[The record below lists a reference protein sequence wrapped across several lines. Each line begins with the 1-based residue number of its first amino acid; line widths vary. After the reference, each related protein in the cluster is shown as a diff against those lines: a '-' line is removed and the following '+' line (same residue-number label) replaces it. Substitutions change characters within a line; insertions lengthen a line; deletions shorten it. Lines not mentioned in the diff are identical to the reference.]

1 MKITFQTIPK
11 GKKTPNGFW
20 YDICQIV
27 FKTKLKDFHRKT
39 YREAGVHKTHTPNFI
54 TYFSVVMKET
64 LCIVHTIAA
73 LHDLEVKA
81 ADLLNPYVMSP
92 NREKIWTVLA
102 PEFGDDAEAS
112 AIIVRALHILKI
124 LGSSFR
130 TCLAQCM

>member
-1 MKITFQTIPK
+1 
-11 GKKTPNGFW
+11 
-20 YDICQIV
+20 
-27 FKTKLKDFHRKT
+27 
-39 YREAGVHKTHTPNFI
+39 
-54 TYFSVVMKET
+54 MKET

-92 NREKIWTVLA
+92 NRENIWTVLA